1 MAAYSVPEHIRALKP
16 KGTMVK
22 AIKNGYYVY
31 TCTNRKGE
39 DGKWRLKMG
48 SVIGSIKEGVGF
60 IPNDNFCT
68 EEKVSVVEYGQYAIA
83 YEASKCVLAQL
94 KEFFNPLDATR
105 IYLLALLFMVNG
117 HTSLKN
123 ISELFLQSCLS
134 VRYPTVSMSCG
145 ILSDLLDALG
155 RREDRPLQYQQHLL
169 DESCR
174 IAIDGHCIESYS
186 HENDLAQ
193 YGNKYRTTGEMQIN
207 VLMAYDLDTHKPVLA
222 RMYPGGMV
230 DKTSVKDLMGSF
242 AFKGKLI
249 IADRGFHSLENL
261 SLFTSNGNQYIIPL
275 SENLLEYKAVKDNL
289 DYKRSFIY
297 RTNKKMHPVF
307 YWEAETA
314 GEDGSRVILYKDMNR
329 SAEEEEAFGKRIG
342 TSGKYTPERLE
353 ALKPSFGVF
362 ILKTS
367 LANNTAEE
375 IFCLYKQRW
384 GIESYFDLVKNRD
397 EFKALCFQ
405 DYYRGQGLAFIILIT
420 GQIEQAFRSACPK
433 MPGKTPDDILLE
445 ARGVKIKKKKNDGW
459 EAANYSKKLIEL
471 FAFFKCPLIGDL
483 HLVT

>member
-1 MAAYSVPEHIRALKP
+1 MGTYSVPEDIRALKP

-22 AIKNGYYVY
+22 VIRNGYYVY
-31 TCTNRKGE
+31 TCTNQKGE

-68 EEKVSVVEYGQYAIA
+68 DEKISVVEYGQYAIA
-83 YEASKCVLAQL
+83 YEASKCVLAEL
-94 KEFFNPLDATR
+94 KGFFNPLDATR
-105 IYLLALLFMVNG
+105 IYSLALLFMVNG

-134 VRYPTVSMSCG
+134 VRYPTVSMSYG

-169 DESCR
+169 DKSYR

-207 VLMAYDLDTHKPVLA
+207 FLIAYDLDTRKPVLA
-222 RMYPGGMV
+222 RMYPGSMV

-242 AFKGKLI
+242 VFKGKLI
-249 IADRGFHSLENL
+249 IADRGFYSLENL
-261 SLFTSNGNQYIIPL
+261 LLFSRGGNHYIIPL
-275 SENLLEYKAVKDNL
+275 SENLLEYKAAKDNL

-297 RTNKKMHPVF
+297 RTNKKMHPIF

-342 TSGKYTPERLE
+342 TSKNYTPERLE
-353 ALKPSFGVF
+353 ALKLSFGVF

-367 LANNTAEE
+367 LANDTAEE

-397 EFKALCFQ
+397 DFKALCFQ
-405 DYYRGQGLAFIILIT
+405 DYYMSQGLAFIILIT

-433 MPGKTPDDILLE
+433 IPGKTPDDILLE
-445 ARGVKIKKKKNDGW
+445 ARGVKIKKKNDVW
-459 EAANYSKKLIEL
+459 EAANYNKKLIEL
-471 FAFFKCPLIGDL
+471 FTLFKCPLVGDL
-483 HLVT
+483 QLVT